1 MVIAHQPAT
10 TAGPVST
17 RPAATTPDATRA
29 GGTPPASVRSPHE
42 LVLVEEPLRAWT
54 VVKIAALLAITAL
67 TAAMAAAMLFGGA
80 LFAASTIR

>member
-1 MVIAHQPAT
+1 MAIAHQPAT

-17 RPAATTPDATRA
+17 RPPVATPDATRA
-29 GGTPPASVRSPHE
+29 GGTQPAPVRSAHA
-42 LVLVEEPLRAWT
+42 LVLVEEPVRAWT

-67 TAAMAAAMLFGGA
+67 SAAMVAAIVFGAA